1 MNSCFWQGEKGVVLH
16 DHWDHFKKTLNKWA
30 SDVPLYIYTYT
41 HTHTHTHTHIPKK
54 CDWFWRIHTNYSN
67 LRGFLKHIPSDNFP
81 CDIYPVSPIICYL
94 NSPYVESHQITV
106 YCQFKLYIFFWSGG
120 CVFMCKYVPVC
131 VQNDLYWSFYSN
143 KAHSSLNTQWIALGS
158 MVEKNCLISAVH

>member
-1 MNSCFWQGEKGVVLH
+1 MS
-16 DHWDHFKKTLNKWA
+16 
-30 SDVPLYIYTYT
+30 PYIYIHT

-106 YCQFKLYIFFWSGG
+106 YCQFKLYIFFGLEAVYLCASMSLYAYKMIYTDHFIPIKPIPLWIRSGLLLKAWSRKT
-120 CVFMCKYVPVC
+120 VLL
-131 VQNDLYWSFYSN
+131 VQFIKIINSHEMRVARVQ
-143 KAHSSLNTQWIALGS
+143 KA
-158 MVEKNCLISAVH
+158 